1 MVCIEVSCG
10 GVPGGTRAMAKTKI
24 IKIRSRRAVDILLK
38 LPADA
43 YLIIVIERSRLTHR
57 TLAGK
62 LGLVLVYYSF
72 DVYYV

>member
-1 MVCIEVSCG
+1 MRWRVRWYEGYGKDLSNQNTESQNSG
-10 GVPGGTRAMAKTKI
+10 Y
-24 IKIRSRRAVDILLK
+24 SLLK

-43 YLIIVIERSRLTHR
+43 YLILVIAKPRLTHR

-72 DVYYV
+72 DVDYV